1 MTAEGGDNRY
11 TFSLVNIF
19 QSNNGLQIVLLN
31 IFMVTIIYFSEFF
44 DEQF

>member
-1 MTAEGGDNRY
+1 MTGEGGDNGY